1 MHYNVI
7 KGNIL
12 QRKGVTMAS
21 EQFSLRLSKKTKDM
35 LQALADATGR
45 TKAFLAQD
53 AIERYLELES
63 WQIKS
68 IQDGIKNVE
77 EGNTVSIDN
86 IKEEWG
92 IE

>member
-1 MHYNVI
+1 
-7 KGNIL
+7 
-12 QRKGVTMAS
+12 MA
-21 EQFSLRLSKKTKDM
+21 EQFSLRLPKNTKDR

-63 WQIKS
+63 WQIKA
-68 IQDGIKNVE
+68 IQ
-77 EGNTVSIDN
+77 EGLSDVDEGRVVPYNK

-92 IE
+92 LK

>member
-1 MHYNVI
+1 
-7 KGNIL
+7 
-12 QRKGVTMAS
+12 MAT

-68 IQDGIKNVE
+68 IQEGIKNVE
-77 EGNTVSIDN
+77 EGHIVSIDN
-86 IKEEWG
+86 IREEWG